1 MRHKH
6 AYEEEKVMGSPP
18 EIEPQHHDTG
28 KDFGRASDGTVG
40 RRRPK
45 KPSRNRAYL
54 VLEGIFF
61 EGEEGDIATVVE
73 DDALP
78 IPEGI
83 FYGGHASL
91 AHGQGRDVRCD
102 GA

>member
-1 MRHKH
+1 
-6 AYEEEKVMGSPP
+6 MGSPP
-18 EIEPQHHDTG
+18 EIEPQHYDAG
-28 KDFGRASDGTVG
+28 KDFGRASAGTVG
-40 RRRPK
+40 RRRTK
-45 KPSRNRAYL
+45 KPSRTRAYL
-54 VLEGIFF
+54 VLEGEGIFP

-91 AHGQGRDVRCD
+91 AHGQDDVCCY
-102 GA
+102 GAWW